1 MRNLKVLGGACLCVT
16 QEFQIHPPQEFICG
30 QVCVTCPLNWLLVC
44 TLPSDT
50 FIPQEFQ
57 KCFGTLAADRHALA
71 SLPSSNRKARR
82 EMDSATGD
90 SLACFWD
97 CLDPEGLQR

>member
-1 MRNLKVLGGACLCVT
+1 
-16 QEFQIHPPQEFICG
+16 
-30 QVCVTCPLNWLLVC
+30 
-44 TLPSDT
+44 
-50 FIPQEFQ
+50 
-57 KCFGTLAADRHALA
+57 LAADRHALA

-97 CLDPEGLQR
+97 CLDPEGLKR